1 MLCRPKLSQYRV
13 YRLLCNQ
20 LAQFQL
26 SRQII
31 IWLTSG
37 FGCTF
42 LKYLYTRM
50 RRNRKNTKLN
60 AANTYK
66 AVYKYLLYLLVWFWA
81 ASSQAQQPSYWQ
93 ITDEQG
99 LPSLT
104 VYDLFQDAQGYMW
117 IGTEAG
123 LCRYDG
129 RVFKPYD
136 LKSSKG
142 KALTGLQSD
151 RQGRIWFGN
160 FSGQIFFVENDEVK
174 EFLNIPSFIKEG
186 LSFGIFIDS
195 HNRLWPFGKN
205 LAYYDITLKEWKVLK
220 KEVLTVSCAEVPG
233 GVLVNNIKQKLYY
246 YTQANVLE
254 EISLPEQMIH
264 LQVLPTQGNI
274 LAVDRSRRR
283 LHLFSQKGY
292 QKEVILPEALQN
304 PVVGLRSDRQGR
316 IWVLNYNGLWA
327 FDESLKPLF
336 GGRNL
341 LPGHA
346 VSDVWEDSEGNFWVS
361 TLRSGIFVMPSL
373 ETVFFDSRNSALGY
387 EQINCLQADK
397 NQLFLG
403 FNNGLIGRY
412 DKVKQRFSFVEVR
425 EGASLDVEA
434 LLWEPLSNSLLASCG
449 ARMLHLD
456 SLLRSKERPMDN
468 IGSIKAI
475 SFYDKQ
481 HLVLAGGVYSSI
493 YSFPEIGRRL
503 PQLAEFS
510 EELFPR
516 VSDDLG
522 ASLRLREKR
531 ARTCLV
537 EQPHKRIWI
546 GYADELYYYEKG
558 KAQFFRDP
566 LSDAPIIAQS
576 ISQAPNG
583 MVWIGTMNQGVY
595 GIKNKT
601 ILYHF
606 REKDGLVS
614 NYCRK
619 VLYAEGALWVLTD
632 RGVHRILP
640 EKQRIELFNR
650 QDGLIT
656 NEVMDLALSQDTVW
670 LATPR
675 GLMRIPKQAFEP
687 NRTPPKI
694 YLVGLTIS
702 EQAADLARAKSPLQA
717 DENNLMMLFQ
727 GISFR
732 SRAALRYKY
741 RLLGLDSTWIYT
753 ASVNNF
759 ARYPSLPSGKYTFEV
774 KAINEDGVE
783 SKETAR
789 LNIEISPPLWKTWWF
804 VLSFALLLVS
814 AVSGLFLWR
823 IHQLKRS
830 AHISE
835 ALRASQLAALKV
847 QMNPHFIFN
856 ALNSIQEFIILNE
869 KRLANQYLGK
879 FADLMRL
886 TLDMSNEPVVSLQDE
901 IRTLQL
907 YLELEALRFG
917 DTLHYTIQIDEQLS
931 IQETLIPSM
940 LVQPYVE
947 NALKHGLLHR
957 KSQRLLSVKFGK
969 AQKEGYI
976 WCAIE
981 DNGIGREQAGRLQA
995 GQQHRRHKSFATS
1008 ATQKR
1013 LELLNF
1019 GRKETIL
1026 VEITDLKDAEGR
1038 ALGTKVL
1045 LKIPV
1050 ALQE

>member
-1 MLCRPKLSQYRV
+1 LKIKIS
-13 YRLLCNQ
+13 NQ
-20 LAQFQL
+20 ENYFNLGIKATN
-26 SRQII
+26 I
-31 IWLTSG
+31 
-37 FGCTF
+37 
-42 LKYLYTRM
+42 
-50 RRNRKNTKLN
+50 
-60 AANTYK
+60 YK
-66 AVYKYLLYLLVWFWA
+66 VLYKYLLFFWSFWWGA
-81 ASSQAQQPSYWQ
+81 ALQAQQPSHWQ

-104 VYDLFQDAQGYMW
+104 VYDLFQDVQGYMW

-129 RVFKPYD
+129 RSFKRYD
-136 LKSSKG
+136 VKSSKG
-142 KALTGLQSD
+142 KAVTGLQTD
-151 RQGRIWFGN
+151 RQGRLWFNN
-160 FSGQIFFVENDEVK
+160 FSGQVFFIENDEVK
-174 EFLNIPSFIKEG
+174 EFLNIPNFIREG
-186 LSFGIFIDS
+186 LSFGMFIDS
-195 HNRLWPFGKN
+195 RNRLWLSGKH
-205 LAYYDITLKEWKVLK
+205 LVYYHIDSKEWKVLK
-220 KEVLTVSCAEVPG
+220 KDLSILNFIESQGNVFSAGFEDYLPCYTSSGE
-233 GVLVNNIKQKLYY
+233 LQK
-246 YTQANVLE
+246 
-254 EISLPEQMIH
+254 ISLPEEVVH
-264 LQVLPTQGNI
+264 LQAASPQGDI
-274 LAVDRSRRR
+274 VAVGRSRRR
-283 LHLFSQKGY
+283 IHLINNQGY
-292 QKEVILPEALQN
+292 QKELALAEELKN
-304 PVVGLRSDRQGR
+304 PIIGLRGDRQGR

-327 FDESLKPLF
+327 FDQAMQPLF
-336 GGRNL
+336 GGLNL
-341 LPGHA
+341 LPGQA
-346 VSDVWEDSEGNFWVS
+346 VSDVCEDSEGNFWVS
-361 TLRSGIFVMPSL
+361 TLRNGVFVMPSL
-373 ETVFFDSRNSALGY
+373 ATLFYDSRNSSLRY
-387 EQINCLQADK
+387 EQINCLQADEK
-397 NQLFLG
+397 QLFLG
-403 FNNGLIGRY
+403 FNNGFVARF
-412 DKVKQRFSFVEVR
+412 DKQRQFSFAEVR
-425 EGASLDVEA
+425 GGAALDVETM
-434 LLWEPLSNSLLASCG
+434 LWKPQINSLLVSCG
-449 ARMLHLD
+449 ARILHLD
-456 SLLRSKERPMDN
+456 SLLRSKEHSVEN

-475 SFYDKQ
+475 NFYDER
-481 HLVLAGGVYSSI
+481 HLVLAGGVYSAL
-493 YSFPEIGRRL
+493 YAFPEMGKRL
-503 PQLAEFS
+503 PDLPEFS
-510 EELFPR
+510 PMLYPR
-516 VSDDLG
+516 IQKGLG
-522 ASLRLREKR
+522 TNLRLREKR
-531 ARTCLV
+531 ARACLV
-537 EQPHKRIWI
+537 EQPEKIIWVA
-546 GYADELYYYEKG
+546 YVDDLYCYEKG
-558 KAQFFRDP
+558 KAQPFRDP
-566 LSDAPIIAQS
+566 LSEAPIIAQS

-583 MVWIGTMNQGVY
+583 MIWIGTMNQGVY

-656 NEVMDLALSQDTVW
+656 NEVMDLALSQDTLW

-675 GLMRIPKQAFEP
+675 GLMRVPKQAFEP

-717 DENNLMMLFQ
+717 DENNLMILFQ

-774 KAINEDGVE
+774 KAINEDGIE

-789 LNIEISPPLWKTWWF
+789 LQIEISPPLWKTWWF
-804 VLSFALLLVS
+804 VLSFALLLVL
-814 AVSGLFLWR
+814 ATSGLFLWR

-830 AHISE
+830 ANISE
-835 ALRASQLAALKV
+835 ALRISQLAALKV

-856 ALNSIQEFIILNE
+856 ALNSIQEFIVLNE

-886 TLDMSNEPVVSLQDE
+886 TLDMSNEPTISLQDE
-901 IRTLQL
+901 IRALQL

-917 DTLHYTIQIDEQLS
+917 DTLHYS
-931 IQETLIPSM
+931 IELEELLQAQEVLIPSM

-957 KSQRLLSVKFGK
+957 KEQRKLEVKFGK

-976 WCAIE
+976 WCSIE

-995 GQQHRRHKSFATS
+995 QQQHRRHKSFATS

-1026 VEITDLKDAEGR
+1026 VEITDLKDTEGQ
-1038 ALGTKVL
+1038 AIGTKVVL
-1045 LKIPV
+1045 NIPI
-1050 ALQE
+1050 ALPE